1 MYVFMAG
8 VADVDVFKGDQLIA
22 SGKTLMESTMSV
34 TATAEEIRAGKGAK
48 LYGRYFH
55 TSGLALTL
63 TDTMF
68 NMDFI
73 AGNVGAI
80 KSIGADTLHDEEVV
94 ASANDSL
101 TVDLIPVDFLGQG
114 KIGWY
119 ALAGTNEFTKV
130 TFTGDTSVAPAVGVV
145 AGQTYCVKYNIF
157 DDAAKEVVINANI
170 LPAEVVVVLKGDLF
184 AGEQVDE
191 GASKVGYVET
201 LVPRFQPN
209 GAFDITMSMTGAA
222 NTPFSGVAL
231 ASTDG
236 SAGCSNQG
244 YYAKIKEV
252 NLNAHWYDGLIGLA
266 VQNAEIDLTTAH
278 ASEDIVVIG
287 VYSNASNRVIDPA
300 KLTYTLDGTAFT
312 LSGNT
317 VSKGTASNG
326 AEDNITIAIATP
338 PAQLTGMKAFGHVT
352 FTT

>member
-8 VADVDVFKGDQLIA
+8 VADVDVIKGDQLIA

-34 TATAEEIRAGKGAK
+34 TVSQEEIRAGKGAK

-80 KSIGADTLHDEEVV
+80 KTVGGDTLHEEEVV
-94 ASANDSL
+94 ATINDSL
-101 TVDLIPVDFLGQG
+101 TVTETPVDFLGKG
-114 KIGWY
+114 TIGWY
-119 ALAGTNEFTKV
+119 APAGSNDWTKV
-130 TFTGDTSVAPAVGVV
+130 TFTGLTAPALGVV
-145 AGQTYCVKYNIF
+145 SGETYCVKYNIY
-157 DDAAKEVVINANI
+157 DDALKQVIINANI
-170 LPAEVVVVLKGDLF
+170 LPAEVTVVLKGDLF
-184 AGEQVDE
+184 AGEQIGE
-191 GASKVGYVET
+191 SAERIGYVET

-209 GAFDITMSMTGAA
+209 GAFDINMSMTGAA

-231 ASTDG
+231 AATDA

-244 YYAKIKEV
+244 YYAKIKEI
-252 NLNAHWYDGLIGLA
+252 NLFANWYDGLIGLA

-278 ASEDIVVIG
+278 PSEAIVVIG
-287 VYSNASNRVIDPA
+287 VYGGGLANKVLDPA
-300 KLTYTLDGTAFT
+300 KLTYTLGGALFT
-312 LSGNT
+312 LTSNT
-317 VSKGTASNG
+317 VNKGTAING
-326 AEDNITIAIATP
+326 STDTVEIAILTP
-338 PAQLTGMKAFGHVT
+338 PAALAAVKAFAQVT